1 MATTGKLTGLH
12 VTLTL
17 TLLTTLGLI
26 AAVVIINGDKSEALA
41 AKKTSDA
48 ELKNAKDSLRERIDE
63 IADLKTRIGYGFDDV
78 GMLDDQD
85 ANTVL
90 GAIIADIKNV
100 GGPLAQDTL
109 KATLLKLRAEL
120 NTMIQND
127 EASSTEVTD
136 LNKEKDAL
144 LTRYQAQVDAAKNA
158 QDAAES
164 ELQEQA
170 RTKKQA
176 IDEKREEIAT
186 LVDEKRELSTELEE
200 ERDAH
205 ADNVKILTEKNTQ
218 LRTINSGLRLRVADA
233 ERHSFEIPDGFV
245 QWVDHRSQLV
255 WINLGAND
263 QLKKGTTFSV
273 YTKDND
279 GVGRGEEDIK
289 GSIEITRILGSH
301 RAEAKV
307 LEDDNFQPF
316 SAGDPIYTPLWN
328 PGRPETIAVIGP
340 IDLDGDGQSDREEFH
355 RIVQMSGAKITTE
368 VDDEGNLTGDK
379 ITMHTKFLVIAE
391 PDDPTTVPPNEREA
405 AETIVG
411 HLKDMREEAQLH
423 AVEIRRLND
432 FLAHIGYKPTKR
444 LWRPG
449 YTTGWPLKSGPR
461 NSGTTATVNE
471 SPSDK

>member
-186 LVDEKRELSTELEE
+186 LVDEKRELST
-200 ERDAH
+200 
-205 ADNVKILTEKNTQ
+205 
-218 LRTINSGLRLRVADA
+218 
-233 ERHSFEIPDGFV
+233 
-245 QWVDHRSQLV
+245 
-255 WINLGAND
+255 
-263 QLKKGTTFSV
+263 
-273 YTKDND
+273 
-279 GVGRGEEDIK
+279 
-289 GSIEITRILGSH
+289 
-301 RAEAKV
+301 
-307 LEDDNFQPF
+307 
-316 SAGDPIYTPLWN
+316 
-328 PGRPETIAVIGP
+328 
-340 IDLDGDGQSDREEFH
+340 DLQE
-355 RIVQMSGAKITTE
+355 
-368 VDDEGNLTGDK
+368 
-379 ITMHTKFLVIAE
+379 
-391 PDDPTTVPPNEREA
+391 
-405 AETIVG
+405 
-411 HLKDMREEAQLH
+411 
-423 AVEIRRLND
+423 
-432 FLAHIGYKPTKR
+432 
-444 LWRPG
+444 
-449 YTTGWPLKSGPR
+449 
-461 NSGTTATVNE
+461 
-471 SPSDK
+471 